1 MLRKSPQYCT
11 MKLYIAVTPDELELP
26 LFVTDNAQVM
36 ACWAGIKVSSVF
48 EMCSKNAKKP
58 PYNRGKG
65 GKVRPYRI
73 RRINVEENE
82 E

>member
-1 MLRKSPQYCT
+1 

-36 ACWAGIKVSSVF
+36 ACWAGINVSSVF
-48 EMCSKNAKKP
+48 EMCSKNAKWP

-65 GKVRPYRI
+65 GRARPYRI

>member
-1 MLRKSPQYCT
+1 

-26 LFVTDNAQVM
+26 LFVTDDAQVM
-36 ACWAGIKVSSVF
+36 ACWAGIKVKSVH
-48 EMCSKNAKKP
+48 EMCSKNAKRP
-58 PYNRGKG
+58 PFKLGMG
-65 GKVRPYRI
+65 GRVRPYRI

>member
-36 ACWAGIKVSSVF
+36 ACWAGVNVSSVF
-48 EMCSKNAKKP
+48 EMCSRNEGRLP
-58 PYNRGKG
+58 FIRKG
-65 GKVRPYRI
+65 GRARPYRI

>member
-1 MLRKSPQYCT
+1 

-26 LFVTDNAQVM
+26 LFVTDNAQIM
-36 ACWAGIKVSSVF
+36 AYWAGVNVSSVY

-65 GKVRPYRI
+65 GTVRPYRI
-73 RRINVEENE
+73 RRIFVEENE

>member
-1 MLRKSPQYCT
+1 

-26 LFVTDNAQVM
+26 LFVTDSVEVM
-36 ACWAGIKVSSVF
+36 AAWAGIKAKSVH
-48 EMCSKNAKKP
+48 EMCSKNRKKP
-58 PYNRGKG
+58 PFNRGKG
-65 GKVRPYRI
+65 GRVRPYRI